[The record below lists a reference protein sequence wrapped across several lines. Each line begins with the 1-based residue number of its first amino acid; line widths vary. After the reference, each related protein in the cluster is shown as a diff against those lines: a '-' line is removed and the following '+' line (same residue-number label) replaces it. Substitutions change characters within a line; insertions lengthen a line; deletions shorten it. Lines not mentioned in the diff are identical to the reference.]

1 MKLGLATSDTP
12 KSTRQWKHLAAG
24 GLALAAALTA
34 PAVLPARGGLRAH
47 EACATETQAAVYVC
61 PMHPEVTSD
70 KPGRCPKCNMKLELS
85 PPPPAPPRA
94 AKGGAAPAWAR
105 K

>member
-12 KSTRQWKHLAAG
+12 KSTRQWRRLATGGVVLAAT
-24 GLALAAALTA
+24 LAA
-34 PAVLPARGGLRAH
+34 PAVIPSRGGLHAH

-70 KPGRCPKCNMKLELS
+70 KPGRCPKCNMKLVLS
-85 PPPPAPPRA
+85 PPPAPPRA
-94 AKGGAAPAWAR
+94 TNGGATRAWAR
-105 K
+105 E